1 MKRILLLIVALM
13 LACSLA
19 SGQSILERLRQKGRE
34 VIENVVTGNNNEQ
47 TQSTGEVHEHAANGW
62 TCPDCG
68 HQGNTGKFCEECGAK
83 QPTGEVAT

>member
-34 VIENVVTGNNNEQ
+34 VIENAVTGQNNNQQQEQ
-47 TQSTGEVHEHAANGW
+47 TQVERHREYR
-62 TCPDCG
+62 
-68 HQGNTGKFCEECGAK
+68 QIL
-83 QPTGEVAT
+83 Q